1 MAVNSAAVTV
11 PGRVY
16 VWLGPVGTAAPIDSV
31 VAMGA
36 GWVNVGYTTEDGTRF
51 VPTDPTFEEIRA
63 HQSDWPI
70 RNVQTR
76 DAARIVADL
85 MQLDA
90 PSFTAVMGGGAIT
103 QVSAG
108 PPIQYKYTPPTV
120 GGRHNLAAC
129 LEAID
134 GTKHYRWV
142 VPQAFQAEAVE
153 LPLEKGSNAQLPLR
167 MTVLGSD
174 AGVSWY
180 LLTDD
185 PAFAIAGA
193 L

>member
-1 MAVNSAAVTV
+1 MAVNSQAVTV

-16 VWLGPVGTAAPIDSV
+16 VWLAPVGTAAPIDSA
-31 VAMGA
+31 VALGA
-36 GWVNVGYTTEDGTRF
+36 GWLNVGYTTEDGTRF
-51 VPTDPTFEEIRA
+51 VPTDPTFEELRA

-76 DAARIVADL
+76 DAARIQADM

-90 PSFTAVMGGGAIT
+90 TAFTAVMGGGAVT

-108 PPIQYKYTPPTV
+108 PPIQYKYVPPAV
-120 GGRHNLAAC
+120 GGRHNLAAI

-142 VPQAFQAEAVE
+142 VPQAFQNDGVE
-153 LPLEKGSNAQLPLR
+153 VPLEKGSNAQLPLR
-167 MTVLGSD
+167 MACLGSD
-174 AGVSWY
+174 TGTSWY

-185 PAFAIAGA
+185 PAFAMAGA